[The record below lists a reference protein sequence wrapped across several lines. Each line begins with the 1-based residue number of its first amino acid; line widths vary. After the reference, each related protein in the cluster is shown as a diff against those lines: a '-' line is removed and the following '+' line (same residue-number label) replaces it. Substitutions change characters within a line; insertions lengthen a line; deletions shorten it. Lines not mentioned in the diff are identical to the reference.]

1 MSAASD
7 SQPLGN
13 SEHVKFSVFRAVM
26 ESAASFEKFIPQ
38 EEHDLFYDD
47 LSSIF
52 TKAEAIWSDIRQ
64 HEYQIVVNDEVPNQL
79 EEGWNQESRFQEHGG
94 IDRICFFPK
103 VLIYSKKHSATFC
116 GRCYIP

>member
-1 MSAASD
+1 
-7 SQPLGN
+7 
-13 SEHVKFSVFRAVM
+13 M